1 MGSEIINIC
10 IQQGCIKL
18 IKSDSKY
25 MNNVTKDYN
34 TSNNCGSC
42 ELSNHRRKKNKF
54 VSQFSQKDYVF
65 NIDKNENVSW
75 AVNQYIRLISE
86 GSCDT
91 EDWSNDAENSA
102 AHHRNQ
108 LHFNIYLKK
117 KPVIWNFNNI
127 SYYCCFYCIFYPI
140 NAALV
145 SRRVFKTISRNLTN
159 TKPLSHRVWLPKVTH
174 TNLLCVIFINYRPF

>member
-1 MGSEIINIC
+1 MGSERINIF

-25 MNNVTKDYN
+25 MNNVTKDSN
-34 TSNNCGSC
+34 TSNKCGSC

-65 NIDKNENVSW
+65 NIDKNENISW
-75 AVNQYIRLISE
+75 AVNEHIRMMSE
-86 GSCDT
+86 GSC
-91 EDWSNDAENSA
+91 DWSNDAENTA
-102 AHHRNQ
+102 AHHRNK

-117 KPVIWNFNNI
+117 KPVIWNCNNI
-127 SYYCCFYCIFYPI
+127 SYYCCFYCIFDQI

-159 TKPLSHRVWLPKVTH
+159 TKLLSHRVWLPKATH
-174 TNLLCVIFINYRPF
+174 KNVCFFY